1 MKKSLI
7 KLLLVDNHVLFRKGL
22 KAILVDYPDFEIIG
36 DFSDIKECIPL
47 LQSEKVDIILIDTD
61 FQKVSFKE
69 IKNFDSDD
77 LTTPKIVALTFANSI
92 NDSLDVIS
100 SGVDGYLLKDEEIED
115 LITFLKNACK
125 GIFVLSEKL
134 TNNLVNLV
142 REKVEF
148 PINFLLSDRE
158 LEVLK
163 LVYSDYSNKQVSQTL
178 YLSEN
183 TIKTHLKHIYNKL
196 SVTSRKEAIIKAK
209 LWGIFR

>member
-1 MKKSLI
+1 MKRSLI

-47 LQSEKVDIILIDTD
+47 LQSEIVDIILIDTD
-61 FQKVSFKE
+61 FQNVSFRE
-69 IKNFDSDD
+69 IKVLDSENQK
-77 LTTPKIVALTFANSI
+77 TPKIVALTFANSL

-100 SGVDGYLLKDEEIED
+100 SGVDGYLLKDEEIDD
-115 LITFLKNACK
+115 LITYLINTSK
-125 GIFVLSEKL
+125 GIFVLSDKL
-134 TNNLVNLV
+134 VNNLVNLV
-142 REKVEF
+142 RQKVEF
-148 PINFLLSDRE
+148 PISFLLSERE

-163 LVYSDYSNKQVSQTL
+163 LVFSGYSNKQVSQAL

-196 SVTSRKEAIIKAK
+196 SVKSRKEAIIKAK

>member
-1 MKKSLI
+1 M
-7 KLLLVDNHVLFRKGL
+7 LFRKGL

-47 LQSEKVDIILIDTD
+47 LQSEIVDIILIDTD
-61 FQKVSFKE
+61 FQNVSFRE
-69 IKNFDSDD
+69 IKVLDSENQK
-77 LTTPKIVALTFANSI
+77 TPKIVALTFANSL

-100 SGVDGYLLKDEEIED
+100 SGVDGYLLKDEEIDD
-115 LITFLKNACK
+115 LITYLINTSK
-125 GIFVLSEKL
+125 GIFVLSDKL
-134 TNNLVNLV
+134 VNNLVNLV
-142 REKVEF
+142 RQKVEF
-148 PINFLLSDRE
+148 PISFLLSERE

-163 LVYSDYSNKQVSQTL
+163 LVFSGYSNKQVSQAL

-196 SVTSRKEAIIKAK
+196 SVKSRKEAIIKAK